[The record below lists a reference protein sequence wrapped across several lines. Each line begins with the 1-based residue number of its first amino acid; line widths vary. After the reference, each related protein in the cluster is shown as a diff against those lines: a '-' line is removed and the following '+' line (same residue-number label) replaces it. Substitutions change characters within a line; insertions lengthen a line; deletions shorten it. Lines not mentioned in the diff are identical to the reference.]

1 MVILKI
7 VIFIVKTIKVIK
19 DMFILELKIIV
30 FIGLEVE
37 KILIW
42 IILNII
48 LKELKQYIVYEFKW
62 NNN

>member
-7 VIFIVKTIKVIK
+7 IIFIVKTIKVIK

-48 LKELKQYIVYEFKW
+48 LKELKQYIVYEFK
-62 NNN
+62 

>member
-1 MVILKI
+1 
-7 VIFIVKTIKVIK
+7 
-19 DMFILELKIIV
+19 MFILELKIIV

-48 LKELKQYIVYEFKW
+48 LKELKQYIVYEFK
-62 NNN
+62 

>member
-1 MVILKI
+1 
-7 VIFIVKTIKVIK
+7 
-19 DMFILELKIIV
+19 MFILELKIIV

>member
-7 VIFIVKTIKVIK
+7 VIFIVKTIKVFK

-30 FIGLEVE
+30 FIALEVE

-42 IILNII
+42 IILII
-48 LKELKQYIVYEFKW
+48 IIKELKQYIVYDLK
-62 NNN
+62 

>member
-7 VIFIVKTIKVIK
+7 VIFIVKTIKVFK

-42 IILNII
+42 IILII
-48 LKELKQYIVYEFKW
+48 IIKELKQYIVYDLK
-62 NNN
+62 

>member
-48 LKELKQYIVYEFKW
+48 LKELKQYIVYEFK
-62 NNN
+62 